1 MSKKTVFMILSL
13 VLILSFSGTAFAADP
28 SEAQTEPSGEMG
40 IMLTYIS
47 STLTNLNIDTS
58 GTADCVARIDAYDG
72 VDKVTVSAY
81 LEKYDNG
88 WSTVKHWTES
98 HSGTYYALIK
108 SCSVTE
114 GYLYRLRAYY
124 YAYDGANSES
134 VSDTVYWD
142 FD

>member
-1 MSKKTVFMILSL
+1 MLKKTVVMILSL
-13 VLILSFSGTAFAADP
+13 VLILTFSGTAFAADP

-88 WSTVKHWTES
+88 WSTLKHWSES
-98 HSGTYYALIK
+98 YDGTYYAMIK
-108 SCSVTE
+108 SRYVEE
-114 GYLYRLRAYY
+114 GYLYRIRAYF
-124 YAYDGANSES
+124 YAYDGNNSES

-142 FD
+142 Y